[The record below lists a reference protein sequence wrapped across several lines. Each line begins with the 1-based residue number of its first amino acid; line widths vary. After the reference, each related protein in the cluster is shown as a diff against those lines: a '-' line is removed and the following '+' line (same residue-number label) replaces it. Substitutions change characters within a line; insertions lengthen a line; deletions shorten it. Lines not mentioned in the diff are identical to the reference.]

1 MKIFLSSLI
10 PVLLV
15 FTDLKSIWWHQLVQT
30 LLYGLQAK
38 LKSGTTGGVTVVL
51 PPLVVAPP
59 TTLVM
64 PPPLIVAPPT
74 YMMAVVPP

>member
-38 LKSGTTGGVTVVL
+38 LKSGTTGGATVVL

-59 TTLVM
+59 SFMVA
-64 PPPLIVAPPT
+64 PPPFMVAPPT
-74 YMMAVVPP
+74 YMMVVPP